1 MTTSARRGTSPVPIT
16 PGPRPT
22 VRTSAVAPIS
32 GNAESRPAGG
42 GITPGVLKHA
52 LRATEQALASRVAIG
67 ADAVE
72 LTRTAHETAWK
83 QLQERAPGASLRDRT
98 DAAFAVASMSILRP
112 EELGKLAVVDSGQ
125 TRVLAYMKAADKRLD
140 PDRPFVAVD
149 RTVGKGALDPR
160 FADGS
165 DNQVFHTAFFITA
178 GYLSAGRPDK
188 KAQTF
193 LAAFVHETPLD
204 PGVTSGKYAGMPSGG
219 ASQQDLRAS
228 VYGAMAGARLREL
241 RDAGKGHLAGT
252 ILAGMMARS
261 TACRGRPGD
270 PGAQAP
276 AGAFHADRRQPA
288 RPRCRGGGP
297 LPDSR
302 APRPVP
308 EGLRGAACRGSVVG
322 WSRSP
327 GWPATPLCVRPAPPR
342 GSTGACHR
350 GLIRAKAGFV

>member
-16 PGPRPT
+16 PGPRLT

-32 GNAESRPAGG
+32 GNAASRPAGG
-42 GITPGVLKHA
+42 GITPAVLKYA

-83 QLQERAPGASLRDRT
+83 LLQERAPGASLRDRT

-112 EELGKLAVVDSGQ
+112 EELGKLAMVDSGQ

-241 RDAGKGHLAGT
+241 RDAGKGHLNGT
-252 ILAGMMARS
+252 ILAGMMAHS
-261 TACRGRPGD
+261 VD
-270 PGAQAP
+270 MVP
-276 AGAFHADRRQPA
+276 ARLPADQHAEAVREILALRRQQVHFTPLVDS
-288 RPRCRGGGP
+288 PPVRGVVGAGP
-297 LPDSR
+297 SPILGLRALFRRVSG
-302 APRPVP
+302 APRA
-308 EGLRGAACRGSVVG
+308 EDR
-322 WSRSP
+322 
-327 GWPATPLCVRPAPPR
+327 
-342 GSTGACHR
+342 
-350 GLIRAKAGFV
+350 